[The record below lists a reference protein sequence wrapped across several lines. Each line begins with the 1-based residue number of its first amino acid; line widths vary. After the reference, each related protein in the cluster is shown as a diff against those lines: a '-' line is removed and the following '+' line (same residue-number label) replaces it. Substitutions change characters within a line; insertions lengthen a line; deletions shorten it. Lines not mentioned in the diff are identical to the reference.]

1 MALVAWPDRLPAPMA
16 AGYSYQPQAPFIRT
30 NMDNGLARQRRR
42 FISIPTQVSVTWTL
56 SQEQLALFEA
66 FVHYDL
72 LDGVCWFSAVVFS
85 GMERQN
91 VKARMISAY
100 KIDNIEPGVWKASV
114 TLETINMPVSTPD
127 QYVAL
132 RDFGEDVMHSTSSD
146 LHSLIHVDLPG
157 ALVW

>member
-30 NMDNGLARQRRR
+30 NMDTGLARQRRR
-42 FISIPTQVSVTWTL
+42 FISIPTQISVTWTL
-56 SQEQLALFEA
+56 DQEGLALFEA

-72 LDGVCWFSAVVFS
+72 LDGLCWFSAVVIN
-85 GMERQN
+85 GMERQS
-91 VKARMISAY
+91 VKARMIGAF
-100 KIDNIEPGVWKASV
+100 KVDNVEPGAWRVSA
-114 TLETINMPVSTPD
+114 TLETINMPVATPE
-127 QYVAL
+127 QYIAL
-132 RDFGEDVMHSTSSD
+132 RDFGEDVMHSAASD